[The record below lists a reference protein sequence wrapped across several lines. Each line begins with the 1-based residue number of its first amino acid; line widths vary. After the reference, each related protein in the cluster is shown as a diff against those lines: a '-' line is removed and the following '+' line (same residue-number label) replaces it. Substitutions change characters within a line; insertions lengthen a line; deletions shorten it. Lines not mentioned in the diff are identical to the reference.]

1 MAWLDLARLRESE
14 HNGISNSNIDAAK
27 AADLAAFS
35 SMFQRVQLKPE
46 ALIRIGI
53 GETSISHRHRQTAV
67 RRPKTCA
74 NAGRAQAPKREQ
86 KLFIKIRIKASL
98 NRMILESI

>member
-1 MAWLDLARLRESE
+1 VAWLGLARLRESE

-67 RRPKTCA
+67 RRPKDLCKCWP
-74 NAGRAQAPKREQ
+74 RASTEARA
-86 KLFIKIRIKASL
+86 KIIHKNS
-98 NRMILESI
+98 N